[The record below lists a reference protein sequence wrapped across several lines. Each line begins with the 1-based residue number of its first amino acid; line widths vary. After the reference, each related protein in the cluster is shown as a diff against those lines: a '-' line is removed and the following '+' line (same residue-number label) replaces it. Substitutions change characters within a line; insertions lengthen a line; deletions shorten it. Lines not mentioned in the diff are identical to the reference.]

1 LWTRDFSSVD
11 FLPLLE
17 GIAVL
22 DGGTERERCAGA
34 GDAERAR
41 CEGAREIDRNLLQM
55 AGGRVN
61 GEMSLKKEIIE
72 ERFCLVECLPE

>member
-1 LWTRDFSSVD
+1 VIAQVLI

-41 CEGAREIDRNLLQM
+41 AIDRNLLKM
-55 AGGRVN
+55 TGGRVN
-61 GEMSLKKEIIE
+61 GAMSLKKKIIQ
-72 ERFCLVECLPE
+72 ERFCMAECLPE